1 MRVPHK
7 SESTKVNLRGGVIRS
22 SDTRSLIAS
31 RAKGSHHSSVAIA
44 TTRRRRKA
52 KATEQAKPFE
62 DISKGKVWQAYKSVR
77 ASKGA
82 GGVDGQ
88 SIKDFEREIG
98 KNLYKLWNRLSSGSY
113 HPPAVK
119 VVSIPKAEG
128 GKRKL
133 GIPTVEDRIAQMVVK
148 HQIEDRL
155 DNLFHKDSYG
165 YRPGKSAKAALG
177 VVRERNWKYDW
188 VIKFDIKGMFDNIN
202 HALLKK
208 ALGQHIS
215 EQWVLYTLRD
225 G

>member
-1 MRVPHK
+1 M
-7 SESTKVNLRGGVIRS
+7 
-22 SDTRSLIAS
+22 
-31 RAKGSHHSSVAIA
+31 
-44 TTRRRRKA
+44 
-52 KATEQAKPFE
+52 
-62 DISKGKVWQAYKSVR
+62 
-77 ASKGA
+77 
-82 GGVDGQ
+82 
-88 SIKDFEREIG
+88 
-98 KNLYKLWNRLSSGSY
+98 
-113 HPPAVK
+113 K